1 MLQIVKNDVRYT
13 YVQGVSNKFAVGK
26 FAKVKSALTF
36 FEFYCFFLSGEC
48 VTEKYFKNCLLTKM
62 IH

>member
-1 MLQIVKNDVRYT
+1 MSQIAKNDVRYT
-13 YVQGVSNKFAVGK
+13 YVQGVSNKFTVGK
-26 FAKVKSALTF
+26 FAQVRSALTF
-36 FEFYCFFLSGEC
+36 LEFYCFLSGEC